1 MEQIVKQ
8 LRELTLIVREQ
19 IPDILRKVIVA
30 LITIEVHN
38 RDIVSD
44 LIKN

>member
-30 LITIEVHN
+30 LITI
-38 RDIVSD
+38 
-44 LIKN
+44 